1 MQIAGINDSYFSDA
15 KPIASS
21 IPISPMPDKTPSE
34 DRAPIDI
41 YTRSEES
48 KKFDKEIGK
57 PIGSDKSDKS
67 ETGASKPKNP
77 YELSDGERRL
87 IEELK
92 KRDREVKSHE
102 SAHIAAGGGLVK
114 GGAKFN
120 YETGPDGQRYAIGG
134 EVQIDIAPDKDP
146 QRTIQKMQQVR
157 SAALAPADPSGQDR
171 AVAAKAAQIEAQA
184 RMELNS
190 EKSTNTAKQKSPR
203 MEKALNAYGNEK
215 QENKGINFDSVA
227 GSQLINL
234 KRIKH

>member
-1 MQIAGINDSYFSDA
+1 MQIAGINESYFSDA

-21 IPISPMPDKTPSE
+21 IPISSIPDKAPSE
-34 DRAPIDI
+34 DKAPIDI

-48 KKFDKEIGK
+48 KKLDSKIGK
-57 PIGSDKSDKS
+57 PTGTDKSDKS
-67 ETGASKPKNP
+67 EAGSKPKNP
-77 YELSDGERRL
+77 YELSDGERKL
-87 IEELK
+87 IDELK

-102 SAHIAAGGGLVK
+102 AAHIAAGGGLVK

-190 EKSTNTAKQKSPR
+190 EKSTSTASQKSPR
-203 MEKALNAYGNEK
+203 MEKALNAYGGDK
-215 QENKGINFDSVA
+215 QENKGVNFDSVA